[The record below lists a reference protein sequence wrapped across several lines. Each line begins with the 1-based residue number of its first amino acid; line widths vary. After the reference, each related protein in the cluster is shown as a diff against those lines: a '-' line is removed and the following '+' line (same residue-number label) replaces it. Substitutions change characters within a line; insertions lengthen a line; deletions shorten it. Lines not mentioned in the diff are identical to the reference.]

1 MTEVSANSVPIL
13 QTAVVPGV
21 RRTASSSDRQH
32 SDGLGV
38 LATAVKPRRPTTPRY
53 ADSRHAMPRSGV
65 APPGGRR

>member
-21 RRTASSSDRQH
+21 GRTASISDRQH

-38 LATAVKPRRPTTPRY
+38 SATAVKPRRPTTPGTPIPATTY
-53 ADSRHAMPRSGV
+53 LAAGV